1 MFMEWLNDTLL
12 LSYPESR
19 DAIASKNNPRNKNK
33 IYLICKKYTI
43 AIVLGP
49 VSIVP
54 AKFHSV
60 SHHSLREDWLF
71 GWTKCRVSQCCLNGS
86 LNSSDRKMVEAEKL
100 VPDHCCYEYYSKKQ
114 NS

>member
-1 MFMEWLNDTLL
+1 MI
-12 LSYPESR
+12 LSYSHTPNLEMLSHLK
-19 DAIASKNNPRNKNK
+19 ITHETKNK
-33 IYLICKKYTI
+33 IYLMCKKYTI

-49 VSIVP
+49 VSIVT